1 MSILRPLLFLFLG
14 FFVTLPSLA
23 QPSLIT
29 ESELEA
35 HIRFLA
41 DPKLEGRGLGSD
53 GLELARM
60 YIEAEFR
67 ELGLQPAF
75 GQSYDQPFEL
85 LGSTPDPNPELEIEG
100 APDLAYGQDYVV
112 FSNHQDLPEKITGE
126 LVYAGYLI
134 DAPERDWDDIKGVD
148 LKDKILLVEVNEPG
162 NEEGGLFEGT
172 QMTYYGRWTYKY
184 EQAEKLGAKG
194 VLLIHNDKRATYGW
208 GVVRNS
214 WTTEGFTIP
223 SEYMGSSFE
232 GWLSE
237 PVVKEVVAEGGEDYA
252 QLLSRAETKSFKP
265 VPLGVNLNLTMK
277 PTFRT
282 VKTSNVGAVLPAS
295 GDSPGSSPTIILTAH
310 YDHIGMSA
318 QGEPYSGVVDNT
330 SATAVLLAVARHFS
344 QLENRLPV
352 NLMFVAVSAEE
363 QGLWGSRFLASNLP
377 IPEAK
382 AWANINL
389 EMTNIWGPTKDVY
402 AIGAD
407 QSTLDE
413 IARVAAERIGLRY
426 IPELDKENGFF
437 FRSDQFSFARAG
449 IPGLWP
455 TEGPTSVGPAVN
467 VKEKRKQFR
476 AKHYHQTTDSLE
488 VQSREWNLKGTAQI
502 GEWVISMVEELAKQ
516 KKRPEFLPTS
526 GFSRK

>member
-1 MSILRPLLFLFLG
+1 MSLRDFLIFSLLVVSTWTVG
-14 FFVTLPSLA
+14 A
-23 QPSLIT
+23 QPIS

-75 GQSYDQPFEL
+75 EQGYDQPFEL
-85 LGSTPDPNPELEIEG
+85 LGSTPDPSPQLEIEG
-100 APDLAYGQDYVV
+100 APHLSYGQDFVV
-112 FSNHQDLPEKITGE
+112 FSNHQDLPDRITGE
-126 LVYAGYLI
+126 LVYGGYLI
-134 DAPERDWDDIKGVD
+134 DAPERNWDDIKGVD

-184 EQAEKLGAKG
+184 EQAARLGAKG

-232 GWLSE
+232 GWLTE
-237 PVVKEVVAEGGEDYA
+237 PVAKEVVAEAGVDYSE
-252 QLLSRAETKSFKP
+252 LLSRAETKSFKP
-265 VPLGVNLNLTMK
+265 VPLGVHLSLTMK

-310 YDHIGMSA
+310 YDHIGMST

-344 QLENRLPV
+344 QLESRLPV

-363 QGLWGSRFLASNLP
+363 QGLWGSRFLASHLP
-377 IPEAK
+377 MPEDK

-413 IARVAAERIGLRY
+413 TARVAAEKVGLRY

-455 TEGPTSVGPAVN
+455 TEGPTSIDPAVN
-467 VKEKRKQFR
+467 IKEKRKQFR

-488 VQSREWNLKGTAQI
+488 VQSREWNLEGTAQI
-502 GEWVISMVEELAKQ
+502 GGWVISMVEELAKQ
-516 KKRPEFLPTS
+516 KKRPEFLPSS
-526 GFSRK
+526 GFSRE

>member
-1 MSILRPLLFLFLG
+1 MSLRDFLIFSLLVVSTWTVG
-14 FFVTLPSLA
+14 A
-23 QPSLIT
+23 QPIS

-75 GQSYDQPFEL
+75 EQGYDQPFEL
-85 LGSTPDPNPELEIEG
+85 LGSTPDPSPQLEIEG
-100 APDLAYGQDYVV
+100 APHLSYGQDFVV
-112 FSNHQDLPEKITGE
+112 FSNHQDLPDRITGE
-126 LVYAGYLI
+126 LVYGGYLI
-134 DAPERDWDDIKGVD
+134 DAPERNWDDIKGVD

-162 NEEGGLFEGT
+162 NEEGGFFEGT

-184 EQAEKLGAKG
+184 EQAARLGAKG

-237 PVVKEVVAEGGEDYA
+237 PVVKEVVAEAGVDYA
-252 QLLSRAETKSFKP
+252 QLLSRAETKDFKP
-265 VPLGVNLNLTMK
+265 VPLGVNLSLAMK

-295 GDSPGSSPTIILTAH
+295 GDSPESSPTIILTAH
-310 YDHIGMSA
+310 YDHIGMST

-363 QGLWGSRFLASNLP
+363 QGLWGSRFLASHLP
-377 IPEAK
+377 MPEEK

-413 IARVAAERIGLRY
+413 TARVAAEKVGLRY

-455 TEGPTSVGPAVN
+455 TEGPTSADPAVN

-476 AKHYHQTTDSLE
+476 ARHYHQTTDSLA
-488 VQSREWNLKGTAQI
+488 VQSQDWNLEGTAQI
-502 GEWVISMVEELAKQ
+502 GGWVVSLVEELAR
-516 KKRPEFLPTS
+516 KKERPEFLPSS
-526 GFSRK
+526 GFSRE